1 MFNPPK
7 LIGHRGVKN
16 ISPENTLD
24 SIESAYKSGLDWV
37 EIDVKISRDFVPIL
51 LHDDTL
57 DRTTNGKGIPLN
69 YNYSDLKKFDAGYFF
84 YSYPTQIYIPTL
96 REVIAFCKERNIGI
110 NIEIKSNLGFEK
122 QNVEAVI
129 KVINIMNY
137 KKIYFSSFDWS
148 SIIMIKEKLPNIEC
162 GLIVDDF
169 NSKITID
176 QVIEVCNQYQ
186 LSSCGFNKKIINSEI
201 INKMKNNNL
210 IITVFDEES
219 LKLKEVENL
228 YSSGVKS
235 FFIDDPSDFMMV

>member
-1 MFNPPK
+1 MFDPPK

-24 SIESAYKSGLDWV
+24 SIELAYKLGLDWV

-69 YNYSDLKKFDAGYFF
+69 YNYLDLKKFDAGYFF

-96 REVIAFCKERNIGI
+96 KEVISFCKERNIGI

-122 QNVEAVI
+122 QNVEAII
-129 KVINIMNY
+129 KVINAMNY

-148 SIIMIKEKLPNIEC
+148 STTLIKKKLPNTEC
-162 GLIVDDF
+162 GLLVDDF
-169 NSKITID
+169 NSTITID
-176 QVIEVCNQYQ
+176 QVIEVCNKYR

-210 IITVFDEES
+210 IITVFDEKS
-219 LKLKEVENL
+219 LKLKEVEKL
-228 YSSGVKS
+228 YSNGVRS
-235 FFIDDPSDFMMV
+235 FFIDDPSDFIMV

>member
-1 MFNPPK
+1 MFDPPK

-24 SIESAYKSGLDWV
+24 SIELAYKLGLDWV

-69 YNYSDLKKFDAGYFF
+69 YNYLDLKKFDAGYFF

-96 REVIAFCKERNIGI
+96 KEVISFCKERNIGI

-122 QNVEAVI
+122 QNVEAII
-129 KVINIMNY
+129 KVINAMNY

-148 SIIMIKEKLPNIEC
+148 STILIKKKLPNTEC

-176 QVIEVCNQYQ
+176 QVIEVCNQYR

-210 IITVFDEES
+210 IITVFDEKS

-228 YSSGVKS
+228 YSNGVQS
-235 FFIDDPSDFMMV
+235 FFIDDPSDFIMV